1 MADHHDVAAGID
13 PLAIPPNRI
22 QEPLVRVQC
31 GHCGAG
37 EFAIY
42 YDPAAQGCHTE
53 FQSRGERTSAR
64 SVRAAEGRGHFIQIG
79 DEQ

>member
-1 MADHHDVAAGID
+1 VADHHDVAAGID

-53 FQSRGERTSAR
+53 CEACGTVFLRG
-64 SVRAAEGRGHFIQIG
+64 V
-79 DEQ
+79 